1 MVICSKATMEKMD
14 KELELTEKAVSV
26 ISAYITY
33 SKLYDNGNYQ
43 GPYQIIGEFIKHAI
57 ASDNLHY
64 FTEVKMRTVLSNNYG
79 FSLPLAVVSRAL
91 RHVEGISTDGMRGN
105 WQVIDPDLYNEDLH
119 GEFNEVEEKSLDIVN
134 QIVKYISDRE
144 ERELSRT
151 EQQNIQQEIIEY
163 LLDEN
168 GQNQYKESISE
179 FFLLHQD
186 SESIKQVCKQIR
198 EGAILYRGLACDMVE
213 VGSITQDITLYLD
226 VEILFDLAGLNGD
239 IYQKLSQEFYDQVK
253 AANEKGKKHHVKITL
268 KYFEETENRIN
279 NYFYA
284 AENSL
289 KYHYPLNYTAALK
302 WIMNGCKSP
311 SDVLLKKNSFFHCIN
326 YTYGIKKE
334 SNQDFYST
342 ENYSYNLEGI
352 DSTKVLGKLG
362 LLKEGSDT
370 IVTDDVLVNEELDDA
385 DNFDRKSELT
395 ENNEQD
401 IKQIVQNKGYTKEKL
416 IQIADNSIKY
426 IDHINKIRKGQTF
439 NDYFIAKAIFVTGS
453 HLTHRISH
461 LLLTKGKSDSNN
473 NIAEYAVSM
482 SYLTQLLWLKLNRGF
497 TPVNLPLNVDITI
510 KAKLVL
516 AGMVK
521 AGVNEAYR
529 EYTKQYL
536 EGKISSEEWA
546 DTLLEIRKKP
556 TIPDEITNE
565 NVEEALNFNEDYIL
579 SRANSIE
586 AIKEDAKIQLAF
598 KDKELEQKQSE
609 INALQE
615 MHRISESDSIEKDKQ
630 IEADKEV
637 ISNQQKELE
646 KYKRKN
652 IERKEKEK
660 AEQLKKTKRKNI
672 IITVISVVIVI
683 IVGVLISNLLK
694 EYCPSFY
701 KKYVFIVNIIS
712 LIFTFG
718 IPAAIYTII
727 AKANQSKQE
736 RD

>member
-1 MVICSKATMEKMD
+1 MEKMD
-14 KELELTEKAVSV
+14 KNSTLTEKTVSV

-33 SKLYDNGNYQ
+33 SNLYDNGNYQ
-43 GPYQIIGEFIKHAI
+43 GPYQIIGEFIKNAI
-57 ASDNLHY
+57 ASENLYY
-64 FTEVKMRTVLSNNYG
+64 FTEVQMRTVLNNNYG
-79 FSLPLAVVSRAL
+79 FSLPLAVVSKAL
-91 RHVEGISTDGMRGN
+91 KHVDGISTDGTRGN
-105 WQVIDPDLYNEDLH
+105 WQVIDSNLYNEDLH
-119 GEFNEVEEKSLDIVN
+119 GEFNEVEEKSINVVN
-134 QIVKYISDRE
+134 QIVQYISDKD
-144 ERELSRT
+144 ERELSGL

-168 GQNQYKESISE
+168 GRNQYKESISE

-186 SESIKQVCKQIR
+186 SESINQVCKQIR
-198 EGAILYRGLACDMVE
+198 EGAILYRGLAYDMVE

-279 NYFYA
+279 NYFFA

-311 SDVLLKKNSFFHCIN
+311 SDVLLKKNKFFHSIN
-326 YTYGIKKE
+326 YAYGIKKE

-342 ENYSYNLEGI
+342 ENYSYNLEGT
-352 DSTKVLGKLG
+352 DSTEVLEKLG

-370 IVTDDVLVNEELDDA
+370 IVTDDALVNEELDDA
-385 DNFDRKSELT
+385 DNLDRKAELT
-395 ENNEQD
+395 ENNEQE

-426 IDHINKIRKGQTF
+426 IDHINKIRRGQTF

-461 LLLTKGKSDSNN
+461 LLLTEERADGDYNV
-473 NIAEYAVSM
+473 AEYAVSM

-497 TPVNLPLNVDITI
+497 NPVNLPLNVDITI

-579 SRANSIE
+579 NRANSIE
-586 AIKEDAKIQLAF
+586 AIKEDATNQLAS
-598 KDKELEQKQSE
+598 KDKELEEKQNE
-609 INALQE
+609 LDALQKK
-615 MHRISESDSIEKDKQ
+615 HQLTESDSIEKDKQ
-630 IEADKEV
+630 IAADQEV
-637 ISNQQKELE
+637 ITSQQKELE
-646 KYKRKN
+646 EYKKRD
-652 IERKEKEK
+652 IERLDKEK
-660 AEQLKKTKRKNI
+660 AEQLKKNKRKNI
-672 IITVISVVIVI
+672 IVTVISVI
-683 IVGVLISNLLK
+683 ILTLDECKSNTTL
-694 EYCPSFY
+694 
-701 KKYVFIVNIIS
+701 NI
-712 LIFTFG
+712 LC
-718 IPAAIYTII
+718 
-727 AKANQSKQE
+727 
-736 RD
+736 